1 MARLYIKGFDDELLY
16 ELRTFLINVYGSI
29 YGHLRR
35 FVEEAVREKLEREKQ
50 KLQQQNL
57 EELHLK
63 VKKKHVKL
71 LIWLYDLNE
80 ILSPDLINYIRTH
93 IGIDKRTIKQYLDFL
108 TNNKFIEEEKL
119 ISYPKR
125 RGEFPTI
132 LYRVNKDRI
141 KAVLRSIGLKIPK
154 GIEIEREKRIR
165 GIEITPEEKRL
176 FELMDRITVRDVAE
190 YAKERY
196 EAGDSLEEIADKLED
211 LGFNFSKSQ
220 IRNFIRSVMKYER
233 RN

>member
-1 MARLYIKGFDDELLY
+1 MARLDIRGFDDELLH

-71 LIWLYDLNE
+71 LIWLYDLNV
-80 ILSPDLINYIRTH
+80 IMSQDLIDYIRTH

-108 TNNKFIEEEKL
+108 TSNRFIEGEKL
-119 ISYPKR
+119 ISRPKR
-125 RGEFPTI
+125 R
-132 LYRVNKDRI
+132 
-141 KAVLRSIGLKIPK
+141 
-154 GIEIEREKRIR
+154 EIRHYQR
-165 GIEITPEEKRL
+165 
-176 FELMDRITVRDVAE
+176 
-190 YAKERY
+190 
-196 EAGDSLEEIADKLED
+196 
-211 LGFNFSKSQ
+211 
-220 IRNFIRSVMKYER
+220 
-233 RN
+233 

>member
-1 MARLYIKGFDDELLY
+1 MAELRIKNFDDELLH

-29 YGHLRR
+29 YGHLKR

-132 LYRVNKDRI
+132 LYRVNKNRI
-141 KAVLRSIGLKIPK
+141 KAVLSRVGIKIP
-154 GIEIEREKRIR
+154 ERVETEGAKRIR

-176 FELMDRITVRDVAE
+176 FELTIRDVAE
-190 YAKERY
+190 YARERY

-220 IRNFIRSVMKYER
+220 IRNFIRSVMRYER

>member
-1 MARLYIKGFDDELLY
+1 MAELRIKNFDDELLR
-16 ELRTFLINVYGSI
+16 ELRVFLVSVYGST

-50 KLQQQNL
+50 KLQQQD
-57 EELHLK
+57 EGLHLK

-71 LIWLYDLNE
+71 LIWLYDLDQ
-80 ILSPDLINYIRTH
+80 ILSQDLINYIRTH

-108 TNNKFIEEEKL
+108 TSNRFIEGEKL
-119 ISYPKR
+119 ISRPKR
-125 RGEFPTI
+125 RGEFPII
-132 LYRVNKDRI
+132 LYRVNRDRI
-141 KAVLRSIGLKIPK
+141 EAVLSRIGIKIP
-154 GIEIEREKRIR
+154 ERVETEREKRIKE
-165 GIEITPEEKRL
+165 IEITSEEKRL

-190 YAKERY
+190 YARERY
-196 EAGDSLEEIADKLED
+196 EVGDSLEEIADKLED

-220 IRNFIRSVMKYER
+220 IRNFIRSVMRYER

>member
-1 MARLYIKGFDDELLY
+1 MARLDIRGFDDELLH
-16 ELRTFLINVYGSI
+16 ELRSFLINVYGSI
-29 YGHLRR
+29 YGHLKR

-71 LIWLYDLNE
+71 LIWLYDLDQ
-80 ILSPDLINYIRTH
+80 ILSQDLINYIRTH

-141 KAVLRSIGLKIPK
+141 KAVLSRVGIKIPK

-176 FELMDRITVRDVAE
+176 FELMDRITIRDVAE

-220 IRNFIRSVMKYER
+220 IRNFIRSVMRYER

>member
-1 MARLYIKGFDDELLY
+1 MARLDIRGFDDELLY

-29 YGHLRR
+29 YGHLKR

-71 LIWLYDLNE
+71 LIWLYDLDQ
-80 ILSPDLINYIRTH
+80 ILSQDLINYIRTH

-141 KAVLRSIGLKIPK
+141 KAVLRRIGLKIPK

-176 FELMDRITVRDVAE
+176 FELMDRITIRDVAE

-211 LGFNFSKSQ
+211 LGFNVSKSQ
-220 IRNFIRSVMKYER
+220 IRNFIRSVMRYER